1 MSSQIPKIIHQIW
14 VGDNPIPDYCKEF
27 HLKMKQLHPDWE
39 VNLWGNEIFTT
50 YYPNDPFLS

>member
-50 YYPNDPFLS
+50 YYP